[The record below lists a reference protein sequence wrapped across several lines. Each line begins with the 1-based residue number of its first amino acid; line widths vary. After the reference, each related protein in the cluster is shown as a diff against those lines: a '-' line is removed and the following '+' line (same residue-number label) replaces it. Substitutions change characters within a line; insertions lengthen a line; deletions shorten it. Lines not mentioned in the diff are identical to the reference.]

1 MEHMTRI
8 AKLIDRTRQFGEQ
21 RLWYRNHHENQNYPI
36 NSNIINLINTVIH
49 DYTNVIK
56 KYKTHGW
63 ELTNATIN
71 HNEFV
76 PWNVWWLTIRGDSR
90 YGYYLN

>member
-1 MEHMTRI
+1 MTRI
-8 AKLIDRTRQFGEQ
+8 ANLINRTRQFGEQ
-21 RLWYRNHHENQNYPI
+21 RLWYRNHLENQNYPK
-36 NSNIINLINTVIH
+36 NSTLISLINTVIH

-56 KYKTHGW
+56 KYKLHGW

-71 HNEFV
+71 HNEHV